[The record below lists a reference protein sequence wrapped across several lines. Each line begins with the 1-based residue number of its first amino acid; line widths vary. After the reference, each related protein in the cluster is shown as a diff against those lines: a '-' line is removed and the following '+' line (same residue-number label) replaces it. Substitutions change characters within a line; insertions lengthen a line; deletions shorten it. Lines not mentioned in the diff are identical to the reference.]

1 MKKFSAILSLI
12 VSLLLIVAG
21 VAVAWLNPLADL
33 LPNSE
38 FASTVS
44 ASAPAGST
52 AVQTAPFVSSPANF
66 AAAQLPVFAASKE
79 PSIGDSTSSYTI
91 VDEYLF
97 KYSFGADFYTE
108 IYNAVYKI
116 FNQLTSMST
125 AFPG

>member
-66 AAAQLPVFAASKE
+66 AAADRKSV
-79 PSIGDSTSSYTI
+79 
-91 VDEYLF
+91 V
-97 KYSFGADFYTE
+97 
-108 IYNAVYKI
+108 
-116 FNQLTSMST
+116 
-125 AFPG
+125 